1 MTHHRLRIATYLI
14 AACAALAGPAAI
26 FAQNVEGLAPVLA
39 AFSSAPGTQPPAP
52 WRAVGLPQDKAP
64 LARITLTEVDGTRVA
79 QLATDRSYGTLVHDI
94 RPWVPGAQATL
105 AWRWRLD
112 QPLQAADLRRKD
124 GDDVALKL
132 CVMFDLP
139 LDALPLG
146 ERTVLRLARA
156 VSGEKLPAATL
167 CYVWDPALASGTVLP
182 NAYSRR
188 VRFMVADGL
197 GSATGQ
203 WQNHQRTLAADF
215 LRAFGDEARQLPPA
229 IAVVIG
235 GDADNTA
242 GRSLGYIGD
251 LKITP

>member
-1 MTHHRLRIATYLI
+1 MRRNLVSEMKLQADRNETLLRDRLF
-14 AACAALAGPAAI
+14 GD
-26 FAQNVEGLAPVLA
+26 QVELFTGA
-39 AFSSAPGTQPPAP
+39 
-52 WRAVGLPQDKAP
+52 GLP
-64 LARITLTEVDGTRVA
+64 
-79 QLATDRSYGTLVHDI
+79 Y
-94 RPWVPGAQATL
+94 
-105 AWRWRLD
+105 
-112 QPLQAADLRRKD
+112 
-124 GDDVALKL
+124 
-132 CVMFDLP
+132 
-139 LDALPLG
+139 
-146 ERTVLRLARA
+146 
-156 VSGEKLPAATL
+156 ATL
-167 CYVWDPALASGTVLP
+167 CYVWDPALAPGTVLP

-235 GDADNTA
+235 ADADNTA